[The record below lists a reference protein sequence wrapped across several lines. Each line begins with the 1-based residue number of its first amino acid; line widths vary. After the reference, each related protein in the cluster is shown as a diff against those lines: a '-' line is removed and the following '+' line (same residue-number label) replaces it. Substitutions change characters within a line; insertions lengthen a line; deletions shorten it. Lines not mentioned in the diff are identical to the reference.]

1 MTLLL
6 QLAAFALGAYLSI
19 RIIAA
24 LHGAV
29 DLWYHIEAMCPRV
42 IAAIVVWE
50 AMVLACLWLL
60 ELPYQTAF
68 LWGFGVYLLFY
79 LSLLPLVGLYVGR
92 MRRHGRTAT
101 GSPHPPGSAPIA
113 GS

>member
-19 RIIAA
+19 RMIAA

-42 IAAIVVWE
+42 IGAIVVWE
-50 AMVLACLWLL
+50 AMVLASLWLL
-60 ELPYQTAF
+60 ELPYQSAF
-68 LWGFGVYLLFY
+68 LWGFGLYLLFY
-79 LSLLPLVGLYVGR
+79 LSLLPLTGLFVGR
-92 MRRHGRTAT
+92 TRSDRRTA
-101 GSPHPPGSAPIA
+101 
-113 GS
+113 